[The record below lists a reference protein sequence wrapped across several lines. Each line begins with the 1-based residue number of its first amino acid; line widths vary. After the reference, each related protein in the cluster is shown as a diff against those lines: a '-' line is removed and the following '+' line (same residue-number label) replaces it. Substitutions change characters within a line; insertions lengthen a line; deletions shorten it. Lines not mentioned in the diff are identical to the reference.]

1 MSMGRIAVDIVL
13 LPDEEMAELTI
24 EANARLVRQYG
35 SQIVLSQADCL
46 PHISLAMGCVEPDR
60 IEAIGEILKET
71 AGEHPIGDLVV
82 TGVVTTL
89 DAKGQRTSSFALAKT
104 PELQSLHEDITG
116 RMREYFSYDATAEMI
131 YGSGPVAESTLAWI
145 RTFREKSSFAAFF
158 PHITL
163 GYGPVDQ
170 PMTFPLRVTPRC
182 LALCHLGNHCTCR
195 KVLAG
200 VNL

>member
-1 MSMGRIAVDIVL
+1 MGRIAVDIVL
-13 LPDEEMAELTI
+13 LPDEEMAERAI
-24 EANARLVRQYG
+24 AVNARLVRQYG
-35 SQIVLSQADCL
+35 SQIVLSKEDCL
-46 PHISLAMGCVEPDR
+46 PHISLAMGCIESDR
-60 IEAIGEILKET
+60 IEAVGEILKEV
-71 AGEHPIGDLVV
+71 AREHAVSELVV

-89 DAKGQRTSSFALAKT
+89 GVKGQQTSSFALATT
-104 PELQSLHEDITG
+104 PELQSLHEAITG

-131 YGSGPVAESTLAWI
+131 YGNGPVAESTLAWI

-195 KVLAG
+195 KVLTQIDY
-200 VNL
+200 